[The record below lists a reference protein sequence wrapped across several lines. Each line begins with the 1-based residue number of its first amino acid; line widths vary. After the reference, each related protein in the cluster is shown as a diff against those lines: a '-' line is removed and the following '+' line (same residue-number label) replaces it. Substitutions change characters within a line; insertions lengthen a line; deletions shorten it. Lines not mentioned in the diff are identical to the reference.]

1 MDHHHHH
8 HKPPHP
14 EHHSGKHPEEGVQIV
29 VNGRPKH
36 AHKHEL
42 TFDDLVHLAFEN
54 PPSGE
59 AVQFTIQYTRGHGPK
74 AAGTLV
80 EGQLVKL
87 KAGMEF
93 DVTATNR
100 S

>member
-1 MDHHHHH
+1 MEHHHH
-8 HKPPHP
+8 HKPQHH
-14 EHHSGKHPEEGVQIV
+14 EHHGAEHHEKGVPIV
-29 VNGRPKH
+29 VNGRQKH
-36 AHKHEL
+36 THKHEL
-42 TFDDLVHLAFEN
+42 TFADLVHLAFEN

-74 AAGTLV
+74 PAGTLL